1 MTANERAKWHELLD
15 KIDKI
20 NHELMNIDEPDIDSI
35 MAGLETVSIMIND
48 LLEEDEDESESM

>member
-1 MTANERAKWHELLD
+1 MTANERAKWQELLD

>member
-1 MTANERAKWHELLD
+1 MTANERAKWQELLD

-48 LLEEDEDESESM
+48 LLEEDEDEPESM

>member
-1 MTANERAKWHELLD
+1 MTANERAKWQELLD

-48 LLEEDEDESESM
+48 LLEEDEDEPEPM

>member
-48 LLEEDEDESESM
+48 LLEEDEDEPEPM